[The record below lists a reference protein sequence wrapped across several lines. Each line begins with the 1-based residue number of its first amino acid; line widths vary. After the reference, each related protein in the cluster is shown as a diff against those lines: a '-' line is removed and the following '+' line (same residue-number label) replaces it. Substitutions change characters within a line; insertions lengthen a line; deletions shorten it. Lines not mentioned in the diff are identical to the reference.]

1 MAALNLPYRETLNSI
16 GMSIGGRYLDDTYA
30 DGEIRSIWIQ
40 MEGSDRNR
48 PEDIQ
53 SLMLR
58 NRDGELVSAESVA
71 RLEKVEGTG
80 SIDHYALNRSIR
92 VSAVPGKGTSSGQ
105 AINILEAAGEQIG
118 GGNIGLAFTG
128 LAEEER
134 VAEGVTWAFFGLSVV
149 VVYLLLAGLYE
160 SFLDPLV
167 ILLTVPLALLGAL
180 IGIKLR
186 GLPLDVY
193 GQMGLLVL
201 VSLAAKNG
209 ILIVEFAN
217 QRLRAGLP
225 LREAI
230 TDAAEERMRPI
241 VLTAITSLAGF
252 LPLLLA
258 SGTGSASRISIGTVV
273 FSGLLVSTLLS
284 LFVVPAVYLS
294 LKGWRQSA
302 QIQHST
308 GNQNTG

>member
-1 MAALNLPYRETLNSI
+1 M
-16 GMSIGGRYLDDTYA
+16 
-30 DGEIRSIWIQ
+30 
-40 MEGSDRNR
+40 
-48 PEDIQ
+48 
-53 SLMLR
+53 
-58 NRDGELVSAESVA
+58 
-71 RLEKVEGTG
+71 
-80 SIDHYALNRSIR
+80 
-92 VSAVPGKGTSSGQ
+92 
-105 AINILEAAGEQIG
+105 
-118 GGNIGLAFTG
+118 
-128 LAEEER
+128 
-134 VAEGVTWAFFGLSVV
+134 V

-180 IGIKLR
+180 IGINLR

-294 LKGWRQSA
+294 LKGWRERA
-302 QIQHST
+302 QFGIHQAIEKPVEAK
-308 GNQNTG
+308 NR

>member
-1 MAALNLPYRETLNSI
+1 M
-16 GMSIGGRYLDDTYA
+16 
-30 DGEIRSIWIQ
+30 
-40 MEGSDRNR
+40 
-48 PEDIQ
+48 
-53 SLMLR
+53 
-58 NRDGELVSAESVA
+58 
-71 RLEKVEGTG
+71 
-80 SIDHYALNRSIR
+80 
-92 VSAVPGKGTSSGQ
+92 
-105 AINILEAAGEQIG
+105 
-118 GGNIGLAFTG
+118 
-128 LAEEER
+128 
-134 VAEGVTWAFFGLSVV
+134 
-149 VVYLLLAGLYE
+149 
-160 SFLDPLV
+160 

-217 QRLRAGLP
+217 QRLRTGVP

-241 VLTAITSLAGF
+241 VLTAMTSLAGF

-273 FSGLLVSTLLS
+273 FSGLLISTLLS

-294 LKGWRQSA
+294 LKGWLESA
-302 QIQHST
+302 QIQHT
-308 GNQNTG
+308 AGN